1 MARRSCCELSLTRRN
16 LKDSAFMPRQ
26 LKSYLP
32 MISYVC
38 PFLDMGLGPPCH
50 ERCKEQQ
57 SHLQRPEFSRLQ
69 LNRSQMVPGSLK
81 RHIAARC
88 GTSPLDRSTLGRGPG
103 ESRNSSHDPLAA
115 AAPSLR
121 PQARPHQATGVSCEN
136 SRTPLVTR
144 TRRTPPEN
152 LSSWTPNSSLLV

>member
-1 MARRSCCELSLTRRN
+1 
-16 LKDSAFMPRQ
+16 MPRQ

-69 LNRSQMVPGSLK
+69 LNRSQMVTGSLK
-81 RHIAARC
+81 RQRHVTARVTARRLAAGQAGAAIRA
-88 GTSPLDRSTLGRGPG
+88 TIRSPLQ
-103 ESRNSSHDPLAA
+103 
-115 AAPSLR
+115 LR
-121 PQARPHQATGVSCEN
+121 A
-136 SRTPLVTR
+136 
-144 TRRTPPEN
+144 
-152 LSSWTPNSSLLV
+152 